1 MKLVAVSSLQ
11 DCIDYLN
18 GLNAIEWV

>member
-18 GLNAIEWV
+18 GLNVIEWF

>member
-18 GLNAIEWV
+18 GLNVIEWV